1 MAKKKR
7 KPVNHKQSQRTHL
20 SKMSSTDVFAA
31 QAKECFKEQIRNAKE
46 NENIDKTLFE
56 GLDYDPVRQK
66 RRIQAILNTLE
77 IVKSL
82 VGEYQIENPGVFS
95 IEAEWIDIN
104 AYPLA
109 GYDLEERYTCSAFA
123 ASIWMLDQLGY
134 AGELKKLDLM
144 AGLELTNKLPLI
156 PDVWDLCHSPE
167 VILYM
172 MNAIYLRNG
181 NNRFYSTKAQ
191 DETIRIYMSED
202 LAKGAIQ
209 GNQESNTAYH
219 QLISLIPEQVIEKAV
234 AHYERVYW
242 DWVKRYFQSR
252 IILAEIED
260 KYHTEVHRLEKEAK
274 AAVIRHN
281 TSQESKSTLNC
292 LNCVSRT
299 SLPPLPELMAELDSN
314 AKSLKLFQ
322 EYSGS
327 PLRISALRNSLF
339 EIGEKIESFWHMVGF
354 IPQWTYEQTKDFFS
368 EEIADIWK
376 DFDTGDPY
384 EMAFAFMYLLD
395 NGSDLPWCYFPG
407 TNIHTCCA
415 GKLPWTRVRHNS
427 LNDGIFNHYDPESGD
442 IKAGPADI
450 QLPKRIKVP
459 ELEDWY
465 KLSYTN
471 REEESPELYNLA
483 QVIYEATGCMMP
495 RKLDRYVPA
504 LKTLDKYGIT
514 GKRALHPLLYCMTL
528 LGESK
533 YQTSGICLDD
543 VLFTDEEEESEQIK
557 TASVEELQKQ
567 IASLKKE
574 LQKQKQQAYDSS
586 REARDLRMRYESMA
600 QLTANDVQELHDL
613 RELIFHQQEGS
624 FDTAAPSNNI
634 TFPYMSGNRIVVFGG
649 HDSWTRE
656 IKPKLPNVRF
666 VDRTV
671 VPNAN
676 LIRNADVIWIQ
687 TNAMCHPHFYKIV
700 DEAKKYSVP
709 IRYFSYASPIKCAEQ
724 LVMEDR
730 KLN

>member
-1 MAKKKR
+1 MAKKKH
-7 KPVNHKQSQRTHL
+7 KPVNHKHAHHTHFSNVSQAETLEARAKQS
-20 SKMSSTDVFAA
+20 
-31 QAKECFKEQIRNAKE
+31 FKEQIRSANE
-46 NENIDKTLFE
+46 NENIERYLFE
-56 GLDYDPVRQK
+56 GLDYDPVRKK
-66 RRIQAILNTLE
+66 RRIQAVLGTLE
-77 IVKSL
+77 KVTSL
-82 VGEYQIENPGVFS
+82 VGEHNIKIPEVFTVEN
-95 IEAEWIDIN
+95 EWIDIN

-123 ASIWMLDQLGY
+123 AAIWMLDQLSN
-134 AGELKKLDLM
+134 AGELKNI
-144 AGLELTNKLPLI
+144 GFICGSELSSTIPLV
-156 PDVWDLCHSPE
+156 PDVWDLCHSSE
-167 VILYM
+167 VIHQM

-181 NNRFYSTKAQ
+181 NNQFCSSNGQ
-191 DETIRIYMSED
+191 DEIIRIYMSEN
-202 LAKGAIQ
+202 LAKGRMLR
-209 GNQESNTAYH
+209 NQESNNAYH
-219 QLISLIPEQVIEKAV
+219 QVLSLIPQQAIETAI
-234 AHYERVYW
+234 AHYEQVYW

-252 IILAEIED
+252 LILAEVED
-260 KYHTEVHRLEKEAK
+260 KYQSEFLQLVQEAQSALMK
-274 AAVIRHN
+274 KS
-281 TSQESKSTLNC
+281 TTQESAKTLNC
-292 LNCVSRT
+292 LNYSSRT
-299 SLPPLPELMAELDSN
+299 NLLPLAEGLTPLDSN
-314 AKSLKLFQ
+314 PLSLNQFQ
-322 EYSGS
+322 ESTGS
-327 PLRISALRNSLF
+327 ILKVRALRDSIM
-339 EIGEKIESFWHMVGF
+339 EIGEQIESFWHMVGF
-354 IPQWTYEQTKDFFS
+354 IPQWTYEQTKDLFS

-376 DFDTGDPY
+376 DFDPGDPY

-465 KLSYTN
+465 KLSYIN

-514 GKRALHPLLYCMTL
+514 GKKALHNLLYCMTL
-528 LGESK
+528 LGESR

-543 VLFTDEEEESEQIK
+543 VLFGDEEEESEQIQ

-649 HDSWTRE
+649 HDSWSRE

-676 LIRNADVIWIQ
+676 LIRNADIIWIQ

>member
-7 KPVNHKQSQRTHL
+7 KPVNHKQSQRAHL

-31 QAKECFKEQIRNAKE
+31 QAKECFKEQIRNTKK
-46 NENIDKTLFE
+46 NENVDSSLFE
-56 GLDYDPVRQK
+56 ALDYDPVRQK
-66 RRIQAILNTLE
+66 RRIQAVLGTLE
-77 IVKSL
+77 KVKSL
-82 VGEYQIENPGVFS
+82 VGDHKIKSPEIFTVEN
-95 IEAEWIDIN
+95 EWIEIN
-104 AYPLA
+104 AYPIA

-123 ASIWMLDQLGY
+123 AAIWMLDQLSD
-134 AGELKKLDLM
+134 AGELKNIDLV
-144 AGLELTNKLPLI
+144 ARDELTSKIPLM

-167 VILYM
+167 VILNM

-181 NNRFYSTKAQ
+181 NNQFYSIDSK
-191 DETIRIYMSED
+191 EENIRIYMSED
-202 LAKGAIQ
+202 LAKGTIHRP
-209 GNQESNTAYH
+209 QEANMVYH
-219 QLISLIPEQVIEKAV
+219 QLLSLIPQQVINKAI
-234 AHYERVYW
+234 AHYEKVYW
-242 DWVKRYFQSR
+242 DWVRRYFQCR
-252 IILAEIED
+252 IILAEIAD
-260 KYHTEVHRLEKEAK
+260 KCHTEVLQLEAEAKEAVK
-274 AAVIRHN
+274 RRDIMKKPAN
-281 TSQESKSTLNC
+281 TLNC
-292 LNCVSRT
+292 LNYASGIKLL
-299 SLPPLPELMAELDSN
+299 SFPEIMAELDSN
-314 AKSLKLFQ
+314 AERIKQFQ
-322 EYSGS
+322 ESTGI
-327 PLRISALRNSLF
+327 PLKVNALRNSII
-339 EIGEKIESFWHMVGF
+339 EIEEQIENYWHMVGF

-407 TNIHTCCA
+407 ANIHTCCA

-427 LNDGIFNHYDPESGD
+427 LNDGIFYHYDPESGD
-442 IKAGPADI
+442 VKAGPADI

-465 KLSYTN
+465 KLSYIN
-471 REEESPELYNLA
+471 REEEKPELYNLA

-514 GKRALHPLLYCMTL
+514 GKKALHNLLYCMTL
-528 LGESK
+528 LGESR

-543 VLFTDEEEESEQIK
+543 VLFGDEEEESEQIQ

-649 HDSWTRE
+649 HDSWSRE

>member
-7 KPVNHKQSQRTHL
+7 KPVNHKQSHHTH
-20 SKMSSTDVFAA
+20 SSNISQVESLEAR
-31 QAKECFKEQIRNAKE
+31 AKQSFKEQIRNAKE
-46 NENIDKTLFE
+46 NENIDKSLYE
-56 GLDYDPVRQK
+56 ALDYDSVRQK
-66 RRIQAILNTLE
+66 RRIMAVLGTLE
-77 IVKSL
+77 QVKSL
-82 VGEYQIENPGVFS
+82 VGEHKIKNPEVFTVEN
-95 IEAEWIDIN
+95 EWIDIN

-123 ASIWMLDQLGY
+123 AAIWMLDQLSY
-134 AGELKKLDLM
+134 AGELKNVDFV
-144 AGLELTNKLPLI
+144 AGTELTSRIPLM
-156 PDVWDLCHSPE
+156 PDVWDLCHSSE
-167 VILYM
+167 VILNM

-181 NNRFYSTKAQ
+181 NNQFYSINGKE
-191 DETIRIYMSED
+191 ETIRIYMSED
-202 LAKGAIQ
+202 LAKGTIRRT
-209 GNQESNTAYH
+209 QEANKVY
-219 QLISLIPEQVIEKAV
+219 QQILSLIPKQVIDKAI
-234 AHYERVYW
+234 AHYEQVYW
-242 DWVKRYFQSR
+242 DWVRRYFQAR
-252 IILAEIED
+252 ILLAEVED
-260 KYHTEVHRLEKEAK
+260 KCHTEVLRLGSEAK
-274 AAVIRHN
+274 AAV
-281 TSQESKSTLNC
+281 KSRDIPEKPANTLNC
-292 LNCVSRT
+292 LNYASGIN
-299 SLPPLPELMAELDSN
+299 LPSFPELMAELDNS
-314 AKSLKLFQ
+314 AERIKLFQ
-322 EYSGS
+322 ESTGS
-327 PLRISALRNSLF
+327 PLRINALRNSVI
-339 EIGEKIESFWHMVGF
+339 EIEEQIERYWHMVGF

-543 VLFTDEEEESEQIK
+543 VLFTDEEEKTEQIQ
-557 TASVEELQKQ
+557 TESVEELHKQ
-567 IASLKKE
+567 IVSLKKE

-624 FDTAAPSNNI
+624 FDSAIPSNNI

-687 TNAMCHPHFYKIV
+687 TNALCHPHFYKIV

-724 LVMEDR
+724 LVEQDR
-730 KLN
+730 KLM